1 MSRNNLLAETYW
13 RAVLELGYALPDER
27 PADEPLDERIAS

>member
-1 MSRNNLLAETYW
+1 MRLNQPRVEAYW

-27 PADEPLDERIAS
+27 PADEPLDQRIAS